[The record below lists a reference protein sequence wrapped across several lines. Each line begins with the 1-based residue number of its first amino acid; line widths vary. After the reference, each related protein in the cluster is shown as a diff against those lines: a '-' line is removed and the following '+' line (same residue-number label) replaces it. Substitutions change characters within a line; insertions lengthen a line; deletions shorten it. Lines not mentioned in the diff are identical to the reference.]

1 MEVIREMS
9 VKQRRRCMTRYFV
22 KLLSSIVGAAFL
34 AFPAGSA
41 FAAEGGS
48 SFYLLGKR
56 GQGAAVLPPEGLFF
70 SVPNYFYSGDIGG
83 SADLPLGG
91 SLALGVD
98 ADLFLTL
105 PTAIW
110 VTPVDVLGG
119 DLALTGTFVL
129 GNADLDAS
137 ATVSIPG
144 LGTGTASVSDERWAV
159 GDPAFGAMV
168 GWQAENLNYLLS
180 ANVNVPVGDYD
191 AGRLSNISLNRWAWD
206 LTGAATWLDP
216 ESGLELSGAA
226 GITFNGE
233 NDDTEYETGTEFH
246 LEAAAAY
253 HFSPTFSV
261 GVNGYHYQQLTADS
275 GAGATLG
282 DFKGRVTALGPMMSA
297 TFMLGPIPVAAS
309 LRYFHELSAKNRLE
323 GNAGWLTIT
332 IPLWVPEHEG

>member
-1 MEVIREMS
+1 MARN
-9 VKQRRRCMTRYFV
+9 FV
-22 KLLSSIVGAAFL
+22 KLLSSIFGAAFL
-34 AFPAGSA
+34 AFSAGSA
-41 FAAEGGS
+41 LAAEGAS
-48 SFYLLGKR
+48 SFYLLGQR
-56 GQGAAVLPPEGLFF
+56 SQGAAVLPPEGLFF
-70 SVPNYFYSGDIGG
+70 SVPNYLYSGDVGN
-83 SADLPLGG
+83 SEDLPFGG
-91 SLALGVD
+91 SLAFGID

-137 ATVSIPG
+137 STLAIPG
-144 LGTGTASVSDERWAV
+144 VGEGTASDSDERWAV

-168 GWQAENLNYLLS
+168 GWQVEKVNYLLS
-180 ANVNVPVGDYD
+180 TSVNVPVGDYD

-216 ESGLELSGAA
+216 KSGIELSGVA

-246 LEAAAAY
+246 FEAAAVY

-261 GVNGYHYQQLTADS
+261 GVNGYHYQQLTGDS

-282 DFKGRVTALGPMMSA
+282 DFKGRVTGLGPMMSA

-309 LRYFHELSAKNRLE
+309 LQYFSEFNVKNRLE
-323 GNAGWLTIT
+323 GHAGWLTIT
-332 IPLWVPEHEG
+332 IPLWVPDQEG

>member
-1 MEVIREMS
+1 MA
-9 VKQRRRCMTRYFV
+9 RYFV
-22 KLLSSIVGAAFL
+22 VLLSSIVGAAFF
-34 AFPAGSA
+34 AFPAGSTL
-41 FAAEGGS
+41 AAEGGS
-48 SFYLLGKR
+48 SFYLLGQR

-70 SVPNYFYSGDIGG
+70 SAPNYFYSGDIG
-83 SADLPLGG
+83 SSQDLPFGG

-137 ATVSIPG
+137 ATLAIPG
-144 LGTGTASVSDERWAV
+144 LGEGTASVSDERWAV

-168 GWQAENLNYLLS
+168 GWQAEKLSYLLS
-180 ANVNVPVGDYD
+180 ASVNVPVGDYD

-216 ESGLELSGAA
+216 DSGIELSGAA

-233 NDDTEYETGTEFH
+233 NGDTEYETGTEFH

-261 GVNGYHYQQLTADS
+261 GVNGYHYQQLTGDS
-275 GAGATLG
+275 GTGATLG
-282 DFKGRVTALGPMMSA
+282 DFKGRVTAFGPMVSA
-297 TFMLGPIPVAAS
+297 TFTLGPIPVATS
-309 LRYFHELSAKNRLE
+309 LRYFHEFNVENRLE
-323 GNAGWLTIT
+323 GDAGWLTIA
-332 IPLWVPEHEG
+332 IPLWVPDQEG

>member
-1 MEVIREMS
+1 MIARCLEE
-9 VKQRRRCMTRYFV
+9 RRRCMGRYFV
-22 KLLSSIVGAAFL
+22 KLLSSIVGVAVL

-48 SFYLLGKR
+48 SFYLLGQR

-70 SVPNYFYSGDIGG
+70 SVPSYFYRGDD
-83 SADLPLGG
+83 SNSEDLALGG
-91 SLALGVD
+91 SLAFGVD

-105 PTAIW
+105 PTVIW
-110 VTPVDVLGG
+110 VTPVDLLGG
-119 DLALTGTFVL
+119 DLAFTGTFVL

-137 ATVSIPG
+137 ATFEIPG
-144 LGTGTASVSDERWAV
+144 VGAGKASVSDERWAV

-168 GWQAENLNYLLS
+168 GWQAENSNYLLAAS
-180 ANVNVPVGDYD
+180 VNVPVGDYD

-216 ESGLELSGAA
+216 ESGFELSGAA

-233 NDDTEYETGTEFH
+233 NDDTDYETGTEFH

-253 HFSPTFSV
+253 HLSPTFSI
-261 GVNGYHYQQLTADS
+261 GVNGYHYQQLTGDS

-282 DFKGRVTALGPMMSA
+282 DFEGRVTGLGPMMSA
-297 TFMLGPIPVAAS
+297 TFMLGPIPVATS
-309 LRYFHELSAKNRLE
+309 LRYFHEFNVKNRLE
-323 GNAGWLTIT
+323 GDAGWLTIT
-332 IPLWVPEHEG
+332 IPLWVPDQEG

>member
-1 MEVIREMS
+1 MNTRSLEE
-9 VKQRRRCMTRYFV
+9 RRRCLAREIFF
-22 KLLSSIVGAAFL
+22 KLLSSIVGVAFL
-34 AFPAGSA
+34 SFPAGFA
-41 FAAEGGS
+41 FAAESGS
-48 SFYLLGKR
+48 SFYLLGQR

-70 SVPNYFYSGDIGG
+70 SAPNYFYSGDIGG
-83 SADLPLGG
+83 SEDLPFGG
-91 SLALGVD
+91 SLAFGVD

-110 VTPVDVLGG
+110 VTPIDVLGG

-137 ATVSIPG
+137 ATLAIPG
-144 LGTGTASVSDERWAV
+144 LGEGTASLSDERWAV
-159 GDPAFGAMV
+159 GDPTFGAMV
-168 GWQAENLNYLLS
+168 GWQADKLSYLLS

-216 ESGLELSGAA
+216 ESGIELSGAA

-246 LEAAAAY
+246 LEVAAAY
-253 HFSPTFSV
+253 HFSPTFSA
-261 GVNGYHYQQLTADS
+261 GVNGYHYQQLTGDS
-275 GAGATLG
+275 GTGATLG

-297 TFMLGPIPVAAS
+297 TLMLGPVPVAAS
-309 LRYFHELSAKNRLE
+309 LRYFHEFNVENRLE
-323 GNAGWLTIT
+323 GDAGWLTIS
-332 IPLWVPEHEG
+332 IPLWVPDQEG